1 MSVNWDRE
9 GELLIVAPSGYE
21 TVIYLENFE
30 GSYMPAKTV
39 RYQGGGHGGNVAYYL
54 SNLGVKCSLY
64 THWGDDLPGIKARQS
79 MLDARVDIT
88 LCKVFSGETSQSN
101 VLVNIG
107 KGKKTIMNFGSALAI
122 EENSLDMKAVPKVLY
137 TSLLPVKP
145 ALSFIKK
152 AGEREGEVVL
162 GFQIPTSVANS
173 LGLTHE
179 ILEEALPLVNHVI
192 GSYGVVAEEF
202 NSNLKADELALWL
215 KHRYPN
221 LKTVVLTD
229 GSNGSYAYAD
239 GEIIHQPAFGVKE
252 VDPTGAGDQFSAV
265 FLRDYILRGVP
276 LAVSIRRAALYSALV
291 CSKEGSRV
299 LVTDEEIDLLRGE
312 KLID

>member
-1 MSVNWDRE
+1 
-9 GELLIVAPSGYE
+9 
-21 TVIYLENFE
+21 
-30 GSYMPAKTV
+30 
-39 RYQGGGHGGNVAYYL
+39 
-54 SNLGVKCSLY
+54 
-64 THWGDDLPGIKARQS
+64 
-79 MLDARVDIT
+79 
-88 LCKVFSGETSQSN
+88 
-101 VLVNIG
+101 
-107 KGKKTIMNFGSALAI
+107 MNFGSALAI

-192 GSYGVVAEEF
+192 GKLWGVVAEEF

-221 LKTVVLTD
+221 LKNR
-229 GSNGSYAYAD
+229 SFN
-239 GEIIHQPAFGVKE
+239 
-252 VDPTGAGDQFSAV
+252 
-265 FLRDYILRGVP
+265 
-276 LAVSIRRAALYSALV
+276 
-291 CSKEGSRV
+291 
-299 LVTDEEIDLLRGE
+299 
-312 KLID
+312 